1 MFFEV
6 KPRLPGDK
14 TSPANIVG
22 CDYSAAMKQPN
33 ATWIA
38 RGRLESS
45 ILYIDSLE
53 NVGSDRLVDN
63 LLGLE
68 NLLGP
73 NNSSVN
79 RPLCHQDEL
88 AKAECSGLSDWI
100 IGLDFPFSFPAP
112 FAKIL
117 LGTNPAY
124 SSQTASNSPSWVD
137 LATLV
142 SGLPF
147 EELLAQVQI
156 AKPIMGGEVKRL
168 TDNCTDP
175 KAQSPLHQIN
185 PGMLKMT
192 WQGMQLL
199 LALHKEGFAILPF
212 ATTAGIS
219 LSSPASNL
227 PIRQNP
233 NSSGRAGST
242 QCCDN
247 QRAENPGKGA
257 PHFRPAVMEVYPAA
271 VLKSLC
277 QPWRKYKGK
286 DPEAKQL
293 RQLILNNLSGRSNL
307 TSHNSLRGNN
317 NLAGQSDKLRS
328 VNRIATALPELSLP
342 PNLEQFALASDD
354 ALDAVIA
361 ALGAAIAYL
370 NPSQT
375 APPRQI
381 STDLIALEGW
391 IYVPHPKTI
400 EATPEVMA

>member
-53 NVGSDRLVDN
+53 NVGSNRLLEN

-68 NLLGP
+68 NLG
-73 NNSSVN
+73 S
-79 RPLCHQDEL
+79 
-88 AKAECSGLSDWI
+88 AFSDWI

-112 FAKIL
+112 FANIL
-117 LGTNPAY
+117 RGSNPAY
-124 SSQTASNSPSWVD
+124 SSQTSQTSRSLQTSPTEQASPTLMTAPNSPSWVE

-147 EELLAQVQI
+147 EELLALVQI
-156 AKPIMGGEVKRL
+156 SKPIMGGEVKRL
-168 TDNCTDP
+168 TDNCTSP

-199 LALHKEGFAILPF
+199 LALHKMGFAILPF
-212 ATTAGIS
+212 ATPAGF
-219 LSSPASNL
+219 SP
-227 PIRQNP
+227 
-233 NSSGRAGST
+233 ST
-242 QCCDN
+242 TES
-247 QRAENPGKGA
+247 AEKPGKGA
-257 PHFRPAVMEVYPAA
+257 PQFRAAVMEVYPAA
-271 VLKSLC
+271 VLNSLG

-293 RQLILNNLSGRSNL
+293 RQLILNNLAGLSNL
-307 TSHNSLRGNN
+307 KSDNSLIGNN
-317 NLAGQSDKLRS
+317 NLAGQGDKLRS
-328 VNRIATALPELSLP
+328 VNRIATALPELSLA

-391 IYVPHPKTI
+391 IYVPHPKPI

>member
-14 TSPANIVG
+14 ISPANIVG

-53 NVGSDRLVDN
+53 NVGSNRLLEN

-68 NLLGP
+68 NLPDLENLRDP
-73 NNSSVN
+73 KNSAAN
-79 RPLCHQDEL
+79 RPLCHQGEH
-88 AKAECSGLSDWI
+88 AKPECSALSECI
-100 IGLDFPFSFPAP
+100 IGLDFPFSYPAP

-117 LGTNPAY
+117 METNPAY
-124 SSQTASNSPSWVD
+124 SSQTAPNSPSWVD

-142 SGLPF
+142 SALSF
-147 EELLAQVQI
+147 EELLAKVQV
-156 AKPIMGGEVKRL
+156 AKPIMGGEIKRL
-168 TDNCTDP
+168 TDNCTSP

-212 ATTAGIS
+212 ATTEGF
-219 LSSPASNL
+219 SPA
-227 PIRQNP
+227 NP
-233 NSSGRAGST
+233 E
-242 QCCDN
+242 
-247 QRAENPGKGA
+247 RAENPGSHA

-271 VLKSLC
+271 VLKSLG
-277 QPWRKYKGK
+277 QHWRKYKGK

-293 RQLILNNLSGRSNL
+293 RQFILNNLSGRSNL
-307 TSHNSLRGNN
+307 TSDNSLRGNN

-342 PNLEQFALASDD
+342 PNLEQFTLASDD

>member
-1 MFFEV
+1 
-6 KPRLPGDK
+6 
-14 TSPANIVG
+14 
-22 CDYSAAMKQPN
+22 MKQPN

-38 RGRLESS
+38 TGRLVSS

-53 NVGSDRLVDN
+53 NVGSDRL
-63 LLGLE
+63 LE
-68 NLLGP
+68 NLLSLE
-73 NNSSVN
+73 NS
-79 RPLCHQDEL
+79 
-88 AKAECSGLSDWI
+88 AFSDWI

-112 FAKIL
+112 FSELL
-117 LGTNPAY
+117 LGTNPAN
-124 SSQTASNSPSWVD
+124 SSQTSQKSLTAKASPTLKTAPNSPTWVD

-142 SGLPF
+142 SALPF
-147 EELLAQVQI
+147 EELLAQVQL
-156 AKPIMGGEVKRL
+156 AKPIMGGEIKRL
-168 TDNCTDP
+168 TDNCTSP

-199 LALHKEGFAILPF
+199 LALHKAGFAILPF
-212 ATTAGIS
+212 ATTEGT
-219 LSSPASNL
+219 L
-227 PIRQNP
+227 PICQNP
-233 NSSGRAGST
+233 DTSDRAGHIH
-242 QCCDN
+242 CGDN
-247 QRAENPGKGA
+247 QRVENPSRDA
-257 PHFRPAVMEVYPAA
+257 PQFRAATMEVYPAA
-271 VLKSLC
+271 VLKSLG

-293 RQLILNNLSGRSNL
+293 RQFILNNLTSRSNL
-307 TSHNSLRGNN
+307 KSHDSLIGNN
-317 NLAGQSDKLRS
+317 NLAGKSDKLRS
-328 VNRIATALPELSLP
+328 VNRIAIALPQLSLP
-342 PNLEQFALASDD
+342 PSLEQFALASDD

-375 APPRQI
+375 APPTQI

>member
-14 TSPANIVG
+14 ISAANIVG
-22 CDYSAAMKQPN
+22 CDYSAAIKQPN

-45 ILYIDSLE
+45 ILHIDSLE
-53 NVGSDRLVDN
+53 NVGSNRLLEN

-68 NLLGP
+68 NLGSAL
-73 NNSSVN
+73 S
-79 RPLCHQDEL
+79 
-88 AKAECSGLSDWI
+88 ECI

-112 FAKIL
+112 FAQIL
-117 LGTNPAY
+117 LGTIPAY
-124 SSQTASNSPSWVD
+124 SSQTASNSASWVD

-142 SGLPF
+142 SALPF
-147 EELLAQVQI
+147 EELLAQVQT

-212 ATTAGIS
+212 ATPEGF
-219 LSSPASNL
+219 SP
-227 PIRQNP
+227 
-233 NSSGRAGST
+233 ST
-242 QCCDN
+242 PEST
-247 QRAENPGKGA
+247 ENPSKGA
-257 PHFRPAVMEVYPAA
+257 THFRPAVMEVYPAA
-271 VLKSLC
+271 VLKSLG

-293 RQLILNNLSGRSNL
+293 RQFILNNLSGRSNL
-307 TSHNSLRGNN
+307 TSDNSLRGNN

-381 STDLIALEGW
+381 STDMIALEGW

>member
-14 TSPANIVG
+14 TSAANIVG

-53 NVGSDRLVDN
+53 NVGSDRLLEN

-68 NLLGP
+68 NLG
-73 NNSSVN
+73 S
-79 RPLCHQDEL
+79 
-88 AKAECSGLSDWI
+88 AFSDWI

-112 FAKIL
+112 FANIL
-117 LGTNPAY
+117 RGSNPAY
-124 SSQTASNSPSWVD
+124 SSQTSRSLQTSPTEQASPTLMTAPNSPSWVE

-147 EELLAQVQI
+147 EELLALVQI
-156 AKPIMGGEVKRL
+156 SKPIMGGEVKRL
-168 TDNCTDP
+168 TDNCTSP

-271 VLKSLC
+271 VLKSLG

-293 RQLILNNLSGRSNL
+293 RQLILNNLSGCSYL
-307 TSHNSLRGNN
+307 TSDNSLRGNN
-317 NLAGQSDKLRS
+317 NLAGQGDKLRS
-328 VNRIATALPELSLP
+328 VNRIATVLPELSLA

-391 IYVPHPKTI
+391 IYVPHPKPI